1 MTIASSD
8 PSGAGAPGHA
18 RLWLQIE
25 GAVLIALGIAAIIFP
40 ASAGATTAVVF
51 GWILIIMGVLGLVSA
66 LSARPHIHLGWSLAS
81 AILAIAA
88 GLIIAVFPLAGTT
101 VLVLV
106 VAAWL
111 ILDGFSSLRIGLGL
125 KRSGLR
131 PWVWPVVS
139 AIVDWVLAA
148 CVLALGPVGG
158 AALVGVIV
166 GIDLILGGVLL
177 LGLGRALA
185 PPWHDQV

>member
-1 MTIASSD
+1 MTIASSG
-8 PSGAGAPGHA
+8 PAGADVPGHA
-18 RLWLQIE
+18 RLWLQME

-40 ASAGATTAVVF
+40 ASAGATAAAVF

-66 LSARPHIHLGWSLAS
+66 LSSRPHVHFGWSLGS
-81 AILAIAA
+81 AILALVA
-88 GLIIAVFPLAGTT
+88 GLIVAFFPLAGTT

-106 VAAWL
+106 IAAWL
-111 ILDGFSSLRIGLGL
+111 ILDGVSSLRIGLGL
-125 KRSGLR
+125 KRSGLH
-131 PWVWPVVS
+131 PWIWPVVS
-139 AIVDWVLAA
+139 AVVDWVLAI
-148 CVLALGPVGG
+148 CVLALGPIGG

-185 PPWHDQV
+185 PPWHDKA